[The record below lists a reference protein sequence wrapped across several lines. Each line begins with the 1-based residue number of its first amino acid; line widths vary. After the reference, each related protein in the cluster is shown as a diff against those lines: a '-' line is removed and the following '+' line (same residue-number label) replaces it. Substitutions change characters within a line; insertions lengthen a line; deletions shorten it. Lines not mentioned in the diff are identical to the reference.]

1 MSGLLLQGDE
11 MNEFDQEY
19 EDYLQELEY
28 LRAEELDRE
37 RAAMEEILS
46 AEMSALGVVKGNPDG
61 FSQD

>member
-1 MSGLLLQGDE
+1 